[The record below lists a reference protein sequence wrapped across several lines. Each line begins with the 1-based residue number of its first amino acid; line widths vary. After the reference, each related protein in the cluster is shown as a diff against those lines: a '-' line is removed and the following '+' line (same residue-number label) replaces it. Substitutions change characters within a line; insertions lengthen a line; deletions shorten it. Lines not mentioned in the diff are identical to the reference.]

1 MTPSIT
7 AELPEPM
14 SHRVRNAVG
23 RFVLGVAV
31 LGLAIAVSPGLQA
44 ESPLA
49 VVVAAVWC
57 ALVGSVLR
65 PVLVR
70 LVVPLGWWGAFVL
83 ALFANAIVM
92 YIGIELAPGI
102 EDDGFLSI
110 FIASW
115 IYAVLAAVFEWLLLS
130 DADDAFLA
138 YAIRMAGRR
147 KETVPVSTVP
157 GVLFVQL
164 DGVPYP
170 VLDLGDQVGHPP
182 EHLAVDP
189 QRLAPRDRVDRQ
201 GAVHDAGEPG
211 RHPAR
216 DGAGDAGVPLVRE
229 GRLAGWSCPTARR
242 MRAMIESRVSDGRG
256 LLADDGVAIS
266 NLFSGDAADEPADD
280 ERDAARCAA
289 GSGPLAV
296 VRGVLRPPVRV
307 RRGPR
312 C

>member
-1 MTPSIT
+1 M
-7 AELPEPM
+7 
-14 SHRVRNAVG
+14 
-23 RFVLGVAV
+23 
-31 LGLAIAVSPGLQA
+31 
-44 ESPLA
+44 
-49 VVVAAVWC
+49 
-57 ALVGSVLR
+57 
-65 PVLVR
+65 
-70 LVVPLGWWGAFVL
+70 VPLGWWGAFVL

-170 VLDLGDQVGHPP
+170 VLDLGIKVGTLP

-189 QRLAPRDRVDRQ
+189 QRLAPRDRSGPPGCRRTTPVSQ
-201 GAVHDAGEPG
+201 AGILHGTAQDMPAFRWYEKDSARLVVSNQPAG
-211 RHPAR
+211 CERYRVAGHRWSRPAR
-216 DGAGDAGVPLVRE
+216 RRRRQRSATCSPATP
-229 GRLAGWSCPTARR
+229 PT
-242 MRAMIESRVSDGRG
+242 S
-256 LLADDGVAIS
+256 LLTM
-266 NLFSGDAADEPADD
+266 SGIGG
-280 ERDAARCAA
+280 CAA
-289 GSGPLAV
+289 GWARSQC
-296 VRGVLRPPVRV
+296 V
-307 RRGPR
+307 RRRSSPTRSGSR
-312 C
+312 GRWC

>member
-7 AELPEPM
+7 AGLPEPM

-23 RFVLGVAV
+23 RFALGVAV

-170 VLDLGDQVGHPP
+170 VLDLGIKSGTLPNISRWIRSGSHHATEWTARVPCTTPVSQAGILHGTVQDMPAFRWYEKDSARLVVSNHPP
-182 EHLAVDP
+182 
-189 QRLAPRDRVDRQ
+189 
-201 GAVHDAGEPG
+201 DA
-211 RHPAR
+211 
-216 DGAGDAGVPLVRE
+216 
-229 GRLAGWSCPTARR
+229 SY
-242 MRAMIESRVSDGRG
+242 IESRVSDGRAC
-256 LLADDGVAIS
+256 LPTTASRSATCS
-266 NLFSGDAADEPADD
+266 RAT
-280 ERDAARCAA
+280 
-289 GSGPLAV
+289 
-296 VRGVLRPPVRV
+296 LRRA
-307 RRGPR
+307 